1 MHNKNIR
8 LLRAIVLLFACS
20 FTAGCSLFS
29 FESPA
34 KPLPQRD
41 LNARMLTRE
50 YAGHFMTSV
59 VQAADDITAKS
70 TDPAVALAALRWKIG
85 ATAASQRAAT
95 QQAPMMG
102 LLDTWALSAQMREY
116 LGAGAGATLFGDQ
129 QSTAQGV
136 ATVLEQEIVRL
147 AQSLT
152 NAKEFASYQQFVA
165 DYVRDHALTNADFVR
180 ASVVDLWVTQTG
192 QQATLLST
200 LGTAPEAMSDVA
212 DRMRLLG
219 EQVPAQSIWKTELAL
234 RDSGYGQEDFHAALK
249 KLDERL
255 ATISKLADTSP
266 EMVHDAI
273 ADLRKSMLEVADKFD
288 KSLATMMDSLSA
300 ERAALADNVRDERAV
315 LVTAVDAQRALAMK
329 DAERI
334 AVRVTETS
342 WQHIRV
348 LVRELAFWGLLFV
361 IVLLGLPFAAG
372 YFIGR
377 ARAQRSISSGRTPSP

>member
-1 MHNKNIR
+1 MFR
-8 LLRAIVLLFACS
+8 MLVLLIGFSC
-20 FTAGCSLFS
+20 TAGCSLFS

-50 YAGHFMTSV
+50 YAAHFMTSV
-59 VQAADDITAKS
+59 VQAADNIADKS
-70 TDPAVALAALRWKIG
+70 PDPAVALAALRWKIG
-85 ATAASQRAAT
+85 ATAASQHAAT

-116 LGAGAGATLFGDQ
+116 LGTGTGSRLFGELQ
-129 QSTAQGV
+129 PTAQV
-136 ATVLEQEIVRL
+136 VSATLEQEIVRL

-152 NAKEFASYQQFVA
+152 SPKEFAGYQQFVD
-165 DYVRDHALTNADFVR
+165 DYVRDHALTNADFAR

-192 QQATLLST
+192 QQASLLST
-200 LGTAPEAMSDVA
+200 LGTAPEAMGDVA

-219 EQVPAQSIWKTELAL
+219 EQVPAQSIWKTQLAL
-234 RDSGYGQEDFHAALK
+234 RDSGYGQEDFHQALK
-249 KLDERL
+249 RLDDRL
-255 ATISKLADTSP
+255 ATISKLADQSP
-266 EMVHDAI
+266 DMVHDAI

-288 KSLATMMDSLSA
+288 RSLTAMMDSLSA
-300 ERAALADNVRDERAV
+300 ERSALAGDVRDERTV
-315 LVTAVDAQRALAMK
+315 LVTAVDAQRALAMQE
-329 DAERI
+329 AERI
-334 AVRVTETS
+334 AVRVTESS

-377 ARAQRSISSGRTPSP
+377 ARAQRSISSGGAPSP